1 MRSSG
6 RGVVLGRQ
14 EIRVAEMTA
23 ILSWLA
29 SLLTGPIVNGVIDGY
44 KASMSAVASVMRVH
58 QSTRVY
64 SA

>member
-1 MRSSG
+1 
-6 RGVVLGRQ
+6 
-14 EIRVAEMTA
+14 MTA